1 MSYTLTTDELK
12 IAECGTIDFSKFT
25 DSTLRIIN
33 VSNCAKYV
41 DDYLKDPFN
50 NEGFTFINQDAL
62 NAGFTKDEA
71 TTIINNLITKQV
83 ITLVYT
89 VSEMQSLNTENLNP
103 YTKSQITF
111 TENIN
116 GNWMY
121 SLTDSFINYI
131 ANQN

>member
-25 DSTLRIIN
+25 DSTLGFIN
-33 VSNCAKYV
+33 VDDCAKYV

-50 NEGFTFINQDAL
+50 NEGFTFIIQDAL

-89 VSEMQSLNTENLNP
+89 VSEMQSLNTEDLNP